1 MEEVKETPENDEAK
15 DTPEMEEADK
25 NEMEG
30 DGLTTLDSTV
40 DEVKVP
46 KPKRSM
52 MDHLFDFIR
61 VEEELNPVLCGYF
74 SKFLGTLM
82 FHSRKQFQT
91 YIYNPKNQVI
101 EYMTKHIYNRSIADC
116 LVKILLQDILMSDF

>member
-1 MEEVKETPENDEAK
+1 MEEVK
-15 DTPEMEEADK
+15 DTLKMEESKSMVVDG
-25 NEMEG
+25 E
-30 DGLTTLDSTV
+30 GLTTLPSTA
-40 DEVKVP
+40 EAIKVP
-46 KPKRSM
+46 KPKISM

-74 SKFLGTLM
+74 CKFLGTLM

-116 LVKILLQDILMSDF
+116 LVKILLQDILMSEF